1 MKWATVLNGHSPA
14 VKAKSSDCYLR
25 PGFPGRLRHVI
36 GPLVEVPVPISLVGV
51 ALWLKRR
58 WFDESKSAIAQ
69 DKDYV

>member
-1 MKWATVLNGHSPA
+1 LTTRSRDENPVHLHCQKASPIAFAT
-14 VKAKSSDCYLR
+14 
-25 PGFPGRLRHVI
+25 VI
-36 GPLVEVPVPISLVGV
+36 GPLVEVPVLISLVGV